1 MKKVFFRYNFVCFC
15 LFLLCNIAAYAH
27 SIVFVHIGSSIPDY
41 LSIALQQARLF
52 NKECP
57 IYVIGNEEAFKS
69 CPFVFDETIHCI
81 SCESLARSQSH
92 CKFVN
97 SSRLDKKAFEGFWTF
112 TSERFFYLE
121 ELVQKYQLT
130 NVFHLENDIM
140 LYVDLARLLPVF
152 QQNYCGMIGAT
163 FDNDMRGIP
172 GFVYISDLEPLSQFT
187 QLMGDLARAGKN
199 DMEML
204 QEFKN
209 RYHGVYIK
217 HLPIVIPQYSVDYGL
232 KNELHQVAK
241 CPEFFFQ
248 HFDHF
253 GSVFDA
259 AAIGQYLGGISPR
272 NGPMIPGFINES
284 CFFNP
289 SYFLFQ
295 WEKDSEGR
303 LIPYLLYKNEKYPI
317 NNLHI
322 HSKNLFPF
330 FSHR

>member
-1 MKKVFFRYNFVCFC
+1 MKYIFC
-15 LFLLCNIAAYAH
+15 LFLLCKIAVSAY
-27 SIVFVHIGSSIPDY
+27 SIIFVHIGPKIPDY

-57 IYVIGNEEAFKS
+57 IYVIGNEGARKS
-69 CPFVFDETIHCI
+69 CPFAFDETVQYI
-81 SCESLARSQSH
+81 SCESLIKSQNH
-92 CKFVN
+92 RKFST
-97 SSRLDKKAFEGFWTF
+97 SSRLDKQAFEGFWTF

-130 NVFHLENDIM
+130 DVFHLENDVM
-140 LYVDLARLLPVF
+140 LYVDLTRFLPVF
-152 QQNYCGMIGAT
+152 QQKYRHMLGAT
-163 FDNDMRGIP
+163 FDSDARGIP
-172 GFVYISDLEPLSQFT
+172 GFVYISDLAPLSQFT
-187 QLMGDLARAGKN
+187 QLMADLARAGKN

-209 RYHGVYIK
+209 RYHRVYIE

-232 KNELHQVAK
+232 KNDLRQAAK
-241 CPEFFFQ
+241 QPDLFSQYFHE
-248 HFDHF
+248 F

-289 SYFLFQ
+289 SRFLFG
-295 WEKDSEGR
+295 WEKDLEGR
-303 LIPYLLYKNEKYPI
+303 WIPYLSYKNVKYPI

-322 HSKNLFPF
+322 HCKNLQPF